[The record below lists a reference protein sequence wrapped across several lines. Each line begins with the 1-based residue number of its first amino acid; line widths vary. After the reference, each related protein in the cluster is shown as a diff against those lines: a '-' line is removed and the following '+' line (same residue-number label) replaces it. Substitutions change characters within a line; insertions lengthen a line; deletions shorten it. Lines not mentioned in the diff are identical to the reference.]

1 MTEVITSVEH
11 IKVAQLESLQ
21 QGINLG
27 RADAFKLCRQ
37 LLQAKLRAEQSEAD
51 QATEQDWIDYHTD
64 RAEALAEV
72 LVGLDGL
79 NV

>member
-27 RADAFKLCRQ
+27 RSDAFKLCRQ
-37 LLQAKLRAEQSEAD
+37 LLQAKLKSEQADAD

-64 RAEALAEV
+64 RAEILAEV